1 MSIITIS
8 EAKEKMDKEGIKYL
22 PVDSPREIEMAEIPE
37 RVIDVDN
44 QSIAYLV
51 KVYPVRKGKRE
62 GELCYMFISEDTLNG
77 MFEQLRESDKME
89 ENRRMYG

>member
-1 MSIITIS
+1 
-8 EAKEKMDKEGIKYL
+8 
-22 PVDSPREIEMAEIPE
+22 PREIEMAEIPE